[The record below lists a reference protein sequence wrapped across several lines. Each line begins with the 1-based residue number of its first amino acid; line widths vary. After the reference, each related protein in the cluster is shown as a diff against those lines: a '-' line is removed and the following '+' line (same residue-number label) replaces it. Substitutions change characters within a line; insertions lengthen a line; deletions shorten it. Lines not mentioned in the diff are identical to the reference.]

1 MASIERP
8 ETPKSRHHIRPSV
21 ILLALRIISLLL
33 VIETV
38 YAFILWISIFGN
50 IGEGYF
56 ETVLTVL
63 LVIHTLKFLVVIFAI
78 GAALFPSLISH
89 YYISEHQLI
98 SYVGLINTEEKFFEF
113 TDMKSIKLRQSAI
126 GRLLNFGSLIVE
138 FSSSGFHEKVYLYGV
153 HNPKKYEHILREY
166 LKEQPA
172 STG

>member
-1 MASIERP
+1 MADLERP
-8 ETPKSRHHIRPSV
+8 EAPKSRHHIRPSV
-21 ILLALRIISLLL
+21 ILLALRIVSLLL
-33 VIETV
+33 VIETA
-38 YAFILWISIFGN
+38 YAFILWISIYGN
-50 IGEGYF
+50 FAEGYF

-63 LVIHTLKFLVVIFAI
+63 LLLHTLKFLVVIVAI
-78 GAALFPSLISH
+78 GIALFPSLISH

-113 TDMKSIKLRQSAI
+113 TDMKSIKLKQSAL

-138 FSSSGFHEKVYLYGV
+138 LSSSGFHEKVHLYGI

-166 LKEQPA
+166 LKEQPP